1 MPEKHRHV
9 VLVERLEDD
18 EKEREREH
26 EKIDEKMKKRMR
38 AEKVARK
45 CKREEDIAR
54 AQAQLNRCERIKKAI
69 EAEGGGYDLLNEDF
83 GLSTIKNK
91 IKKYKKELRTL
102 NKNGY

>member
-18 EKEREREH
+18 EKEREREQA
-26 EKIDEKMKKRMR
+26 KIDEKVKKRKR

-45 CKREEDIAR
+45 CHWEEDVAC
-54 AQAQLNRCERIKKAI
+54 AQAKIKSLERIKKAI
-69 EAEGGGYDLLNEDF
+69 EAEREEWIFDDDF
-83 GLSTIKNK
+83 GLSIIENK
-91 IKKYKKELRTL
+91 IKKYKKELRKL